1 MIGIYKITNLLN
13 GKAYVGQ
20 SIHIERRWQEH
31 CQPSADSTIGKAIQE
46 YGKDNFKFE
55 ILESFEIE
63 DSNQLAER
71 EDYYID
77 FYDTIVPNGYNV
89 LQHSAT
95 NGTTTFVTI
104 NQKEYYEIVDAIQNT
119 SRTFE
124 DIAAQYGLNRR
135 TINRINHGYTHR
147 MPELTYPLRDTKTAN
162 MKQHKYC
169 IDCGIEINLKATR
182 CVTCAAKKTRV
193 CERPSREELK
203 QLIRTTPFTK
213 IGEKYGVRDNSIR
226 KWCDAYNLPRK
237 ATEIK
242 KISDEDWALL

>member
-1 MIGIYKITNLLN
+1 MIGIYKITNLIN

-20 SIHIERRWQEH
+20 SNHIERRWQEH
-31 CQPSADSTIGKAIQE
+31 CQPSADSAIGKAIQE
-46 YGKDNFKFE
+46 YGKENFKFE

-119 SRTFE
+119 TRTFD
-124 DIAAQYGLNRR
+124 DIAAQYGLSRR
-135 TINRINHGYTHR
+135 TLTRINHGYTHQ
-147 MPELTYPLRDTKTAN
+147 MPELIYPLRNTKLE
-162 MKQHKYC
+162 KRYKYC
-169 IDCGIEINLKATR
+169 IDCGAEINLKATR
-182 CVTCAAKKTRV
+182 CAICAAKCSRV
-193 CERPSREELK
+193 CERPLREELK

-213 IGEKYGVRDNSIR
+213 IGAQYGVSDNSVR
-226 KWCDAYNLPRK
+226 KWCDSYGLPRK

-242 KISDEDWALL
+242 KISDEDWALI

>member
-31 CQPSADSTIGKAIQE
+31 CQPSADSAIGKAIQE
-46 YGKDNFKFE
+46 YGKENFKFE

-71 EDYYID
+71 EDYYIN
-77 FYDTIVPNGYNV
+77 FYGTIVPNGYNV

-135 TINRINHGYTHR
+135 TINRINHGYTHQ
-147 MPELTYPLRDTKTAN
+147 MPELTYPLRNTKGVAE
-162 MKQHKYC
+162 KRHKYC
-169 IDCGIEINLKATR
+169 IDCGKEIDLKATR
-182 CVTCAAKKTRV
+182 CAPCAAKNSRV

-203 QLIRTTPFTK
+203 QLIRTISFTE
-213 IGEKYGVRDNSIR
+213 IGRRYKVADNSVR
-226 KWCDAYNLPRK
+226 KWCDSYGLPRK
-237 ATEIK
+237 VSEIK
-242 KISDEDWALL
+242 KISDEEWALI